1 MQFYKKI
8 LVLFI
13 IILFT
18 YILYRLYVKRVTL
31 LKSENFE
38 VLGVDIGLDNL
49 GIASPEESE
58 LIKVTKNTN
67 SIGISSL
74 DSAYS
79 GLLISQ
85 YVIKSSY
92 NSTITGNYVNLDML
106 KYVLSR
112 GCRFID
118 FEVYAIKNSDNPD
131 SQYAPYVAY
140 STDPTHK
147 SIDTENKILLDN
159 VLTSAVA
166 HGFNEPSPNS
176 NDPLF
181 IQLRI
186 KSNNTAIYKMVAKSI
201 KDSIDIRLYDKPLTS
216 KTKYSDIKGKVVMV
230 IDKTIRY
237 DYTNYAKCDVSN
249 NMCVDLRTVTNIESG
264 SEFLRMSTYNDLLNK
279 MTTPPIIKDNNKN
292 TNVKYM
298 QLLVPPIDN
307 MNLKNPVDIGPFI
320 RNYGCQFVTYRYYIP
335 GDEFDSYEEF
345 FKENGYGVVPMSMA
359 LQYLAKKQ
367 N

>member
-8 LVLFI
+8 LVFI
-13 IILFT
+13 ISILFT
-18 YILYRLYVKRVTL
+18 YILYRQYVKRTRL
-31 LKSENFE
+31 LQNENFE

-49 GIASPEESE
+49 GTGSPEESE
-58 LIKVTKNTN
+58 LQKVTKNTN

-79 GLLISQ
+79 DLSISQ

-92 NSTITGNYVNLDML
+92 NTAITGNYVNIDML

-118 FEVYAIKNSDNPD
+118 FEVYAIKNRDSTE

-147 SIDTENKILLDN
+147 SVDTLNKILLDTI
-159 VLTSAVA
+159 LTSAVA
-166 HGFNEPSPNS
+166 YGFNDPSPNS

-216 KTKYSDIKGKVVMV
+216 KTKYSDIKGKVVIV

-237 DYTNYAKCDVSN
+237 DYTEYARCDISN
-249 NMCVDLRTVTNIESG
+249 NTCIDLTTVTNIESG
-264 SEFLRMSTYNDLLNK
+264 SEFLRMSIYNDLLNK
-279 MTTPPIIKDNNKN
+279 MTRPPIIKDDNKS
-292 TNVKYM
+292 TNVRYM
-298 QLLVPPIDN
+298 QLVVPTIDN

-320 RNYGCQFVTYRYYIP
+320 RDYGCQIVTYRYYIP
-335 GDEFDSYEEF
+335 GDEFDNYEDF
-345 FKENGYGVVPMSMA
+345 FKENGYGIVPMSMT
-359 LQYLAKKQ
+359 LKYLAKKQ